1 MKGGLVM
8 GMEVVGGG
16 HGGRAG
22 GRPASIILINSK
34 GTHSVPNLS
43 LQLAARLQYYCVVVL
58 RGSGDGL
65 AVIGMLHWQGA
76 GTRGNDADAGG
87 RAALHGEGG
96 KRGRAGGLQCCV
108 RGKGAVLG

>member
-1 MKGGLVM
+1 MGWEGRGRAGGLQCWGVGRGAAVLCLGEGGSTGVVCCCWGEGKGGLGL

-43 LQLAARLQYYCVVVL
+43 LQLAARLQ
-58 RGSGDGL
+58 
-65 AVIGMLHWQGA
+65 
-76 GTRGNDADAGG
+76 
-87 RAALHGEGG
+87 
-96 KRGRAGGLQCCV
+96 
-108 RGKGAVLG
+108 